1 MRLHP
6 TVTIVIDPYG
16 EYRRPREA
24 GIPFESTLRGL
35 LDQTYPEELVTIILT
50 CSAAEMALVQP
61 LIATEPRI
69 RAVTVPEGSGYY
81 QKKNFGAMAAESELV
96 LLADGDCLYPSDW
109 VREMVDAFERG
120 GPRVAAVQGV
130 SQFAPG
136 RYAHILNPVY
146 WRGYE
151 PEGPISQI
159 YSAHNLGLRRQDLP
173 QLLFEDTPLR
183 AGLERPLSTRIRRAG
198 RLIWHNRRTRVLHE
212 GSSSLAELR
221 LQALGRGYYRMILWR
236 RHPTVLDRL
245 LRPLGYLAIPIYVGL
260 VSLRDSGRQFRAL
273 RARGL
278 GGLKALKLPAYIA
291 FTVGFHAV
299 GGVSMVRVMRALSR
313 TGEFPAPEF
322 YGSDGPPDLGDRS
335 RMPGRAGSPT
345 TEARD

>member
-1 MRLHP
+1 MHP

-24 GIPFESTLRGL
+24 GIPFASAVRGL
-35 LDQTYPEELVTIILT
+35 LDQAYPAELVSIVLT
-50 CSAAEMALVQP
+50 CIAAELPLVQP
-61 LIATEPRI
+61 LIAAEPRI

-109 VREMVDAFERG
+109 VREMVDAFNRG
-120 GPRVAAVQGV
+120 GRRVAAVQGV

-151 PEGPISQI
+151 PEGPINQI
-159 YSAHNLGLRRQDLP
+159 YSAHNLGLRRADLP
-173 QLLFEDTPLR
+173 RFLFEDTPLR

-198 RLIWHNRRTRVLHE
+198 RVIWHNRRTRVLHE
-212 GSSSLAELR
+212 GSSSLAELKM
-221 LQALGRGYYRMILWR
+221 QALGRGYYRMILWR
-236 RHPTVLDRL
+236 RHPTVLDRA
-245 LRPLGYLAIPIYVGL
+245 LRPLGYFAVPVYVAL
-260 VSLRDSGRQFRAL
+260 VSLRDSGRQFRGL

-278 GGLKALKLPAYIA
+278 GGLNVLKLPAYIA

-299 GGVSMVRVMRALSR
+299 GGVSMIRVMRALSR
-313 TGEFPAPEF
+313 TGEYPAPEF

-335 RMPGRAGSPT
+335 SVAGLAGTPT
-345 TEARD
+345 TGTRD